1 MKNASFPTGVKPD
14 ISAVLT
20 QANGTKINLQ
30 NKDFS
35 YGSVSFKSGT
45 SNSSEFSVGAAI
57 IGEFRFGL
65 MNDKGD
71 FSGINYVNATIEPKL
86 THNGITLDMGKFWF
100 VNHKESGNVITCETY
115 DALQILDEHQLYED
129 QITYP
134 TTIASIVNKIAAARG
149 FTATGMANGSME
161 VEDPGDDEMTE
172 RECLSYLAQMMG
184 QFVVA
189 DGNNLH
195 FDWYNPNSKHDA
207 GVTFSHDLR
216 TDPTIITGVKV
227 YPDGSE
233 VDTSEGENGYVVT
246 ISDNPF
252 ITESN
257 VATVASIISSAVVGT
272 SFYPGTISILAN
284 PAIEAGD
291 VLSVQTDKQTV
302 TVYATTVTYKLQ
314 LQESVTA
321 DADPYAGD
329 MRLSKSQKLKKIAKK
344 AAEQQ
349 IQDDLNDTDSPLSQA
364 ISSGGGG
371 SGGGGGL
378 PAGDASCNIDVADE
392 ETDTIES
399 HLAQIKND
407 EKSFSY
413 IEAQV
418 QKAKS
423 GNAESYQVSIG
434 KPFDTSTEAPEVD
447 MDLHVNMGNEGKDF
461 RALMRQYG
469 TASFTGPN
477 YEDGYAQMIYHQ
489 IKRHGIPAFDAMAG
503 KRTNGAYKIY
513 ASTTRMGA
521 GAVEATTSATV
532 EGEDPPADSDQL
544 ITVRIGKEEA
554 ASSQTLMYGTVRVVD
569 ALLLRGGD
577 GNTYYRISVDGN
589 GNLQATEVPDA
600 N

>member
-1 MKNASFPTGVKPD
+1 MKNASFPAGVKPD

-71 FSGINYVNATIEPKL
+71 FSDVNYVNATIEPKL
-86 THNGITLDMGKFWF
+86 TYGSITIDMGKYWF
-100 VNHKESGNVITCETY
+100 VNHKETGSIITCETY

-149 FTATGMANGSME
+149 FTATGMANGAMQ

-172 RECLSYLAQMMG
+172 RECIAYLAQMMG

-195 FDWYNPNSKHDA
+195 FDWYKPGSKHDA

-216 TDPTIITGVKV
+216 TEPTVITGVKV

-252 ITESN
+252 ITDDN

-291 VLSVQTDKQTV
+291 VLTVQTDKQTV

-314 LQESVTA
+314 LQESITA
-321 DADPYAGD
+321 DSDPYAGD
-329 MRLSKSQKLKKIAKK
+329 MRLSKAQKLKKIAKK

-349 IQDDLNDTDSPLSQA
+349 IQDDLDNSDSPLSQA

-378 PAGDASCNIDVADE
+378 PAGDVSCNIDVADE
-392 ETDTIES
+392 ETDTIER
-399 HLAQIKND
+399 HLVQIKND
-407 EKSFSY
+407 EKQFSY

-418 QKAKS
+418 QKVKS
-423 GNAESYQVSIG
+423 GTAESYQVNIG
-434 KPFDTSTEAPEVD
+434 KPHDTSTEAEEVD
-447 MDLHVNMGNEGKDF
+447 LDLHVNMGNEGKDF

-469 TASFTGPN
+469 TATFSGPN
-477 YEDGYAQMIYHQ
+477 YEDGYAQMVYHQ
-489 IKRHGIPAFDAMAG
+489 VKRHGISAFEAMAG
-503 KRTNGAYKIY
+503 KRTTGAYKIY
-513 ASTTRMGA
+513 ASTTRMGD

-532 EGEDPPADSDQL
+532 QGEDTPSDSDQL

-577 GNTYYRISVDGN
+577 GNTYYRITVDGN
-589 GNLQATEVPDA
+589 GNLQATEVTDA